1 MIAVMTSVVLSYR
14 YRKGGDVGKRL
25 SRRHFLGSAAAV
37 AIGFGSG
44 GPGTGYAQTTPPP
57 EDGRDLA
64 LINGKIHTMD
74 RDSRVVSQLLI
85 RNGRFIAVGN
95 NVSRT
100 GNVRTVNLMGKTV
113 IPGIIDAHNHIVLV
127 GNRPGWHTPLEHVFT
142 IPDAIA
148 ALKKRAVGVPAG
160 EFITTIGPVAA
171 MQFPDK
177 RLPTLME
184 LDAVDRPVYIQAAQG
199 GARTNSLGKMWLES
213 KGVTVAADGA
223 IAGPSLNLALK
234 TLRQELL
241 TPETRKRGAHD
252 ALQYYAALG
261 ITTHRDCGAFHAEG
275 IEGGIASENVYT
287 MHHPFLALHR
297 DGAMPARL
305 RIEFLHQDPPNAV

>member
-74 RDSRVVSQLLI
+74 RDSRVVSQVLI

-148 ALKKRAVGVPAG
+148 ELKTRSADVPRD
-160 EFITTIGPVAA
+160 EFITTVGPMSA
-171 MQFPDK
+171 MQFTEK
-177 RLPTLME
+177 RLPNLME
-184 LDAVDRPVYIQAAQG
+184 LDAVDRPIFITAAQG
-199 GARTNSLGKMWLES
+199 GSRTNSAGKVWLEA
-213 KGVTVAADGA
+213 KGVMVAADGA
-223 IAGPSLNLALK
+223 ITGPALGLALQS
-234 TLRQELL
+234 L
-241 TPETRKRGAHD
+241 
-252 ALQYYAALG
+252 
-261 ITTHRDCGAFHAEG
+261 
-275 IEGGIASENVYT
+275 
-287 MHHPFLALHR
+287 
-297 DGAMPARL
+297 
-305 RIEFLHQDPPNAV
+305 